1 MNKDIDYQF
10 SSNDVKLLF
19 NNIKDK
25 NVFYMYYYQNLYER
39 IISNKT
45 NSKTEIYFLE
55 LFLILKTQLF

>member
-19 NNIKDK
+19 NNNKDK

-45 NSKTEIYFLE
+45 NSKTEIYF
-55 LFLILKTQLF
+55 